1 VSHFLLECAGQ
12 FVHLMLHTLGHSL
25 EQRRT
30 TRQDYVREQIVAHEL
45 LTVTPDYRVETSL
58 MNTITC
64 VTKLR
69 WSKQSL
75 SATESLVTNRDLA
88 TIWQLVILL
97 DCLVVLL
104 LLHGCL
110 IITNNIAHRLFDIRD
125 DVHLLRRAEMV
136 TFFL

>member
-1 VSHFLLECAGQ
+1 
-12 FVHLMLHTLGHSL
+12 MLHTLGHSL

-58 MNTITC
+58 MNTIAC

-75 SATESLVTNRDLA
+75 SATESLVSDCDLA

-97 DCLVVLL
+97 DSLTVLL

-110 IITNNIAHRLFDIRD
+110 KITYNIAHSLFDIRD
-125 DVHLLRRAEMV
+125 DIHLLRRAEMV
-136 TFFL
+136 TFF